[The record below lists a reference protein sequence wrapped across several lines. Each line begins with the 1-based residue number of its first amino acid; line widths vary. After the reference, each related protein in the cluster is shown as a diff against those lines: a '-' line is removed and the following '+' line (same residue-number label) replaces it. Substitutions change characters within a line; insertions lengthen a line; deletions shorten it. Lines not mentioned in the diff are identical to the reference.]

1 MLGRHLGQSAGRTLR
16 LWPVLALTL
25 AALLGA
31 ALDANTAS
39 PLQAQTTTPPK
50 LTSIGSNQ

>member
-16 LWPVLALTL
+16 LWPVLALSL

-31 ALDANTAS
+31 ALAANTAS
-39 PLQAQTTTPPK
+39 PLSRVP
-50 LTSIGSNQ
+50 GSGVRVRRLAKR

>member
-16 LWPVLALTL
+16 LWPVLALSL

-39 PLQAQTTTPPK
+39 PLQAQTTTPAEVD
-50 LTSIGSNQ
+50 

>member
-16 LWPVLALTL
+16 RWPVLALTL

-31 ALDANTAS
+31 ALAANTAS
-39 PLQAQTTTPPK
+39 PLQAQNHHPAVV
-50 LTSIGSNQ
+50 